1 MATWLCFRFRRERAL
16 SILRLSTRPATLRAP
31 SAAARVPW
39 AIDAVGRRLALT
51 RNCLLQA
58 VVAQALLQRH
68 GCTSR
73 LVVGVKRGV
82 NGGLIAHAWVE
93 DPAGHRVVGGSVAA
107 RYTPLANAHEYT
119 S

>member
-1 MATWLCFRFRRERAL
+1 MKFPPKKFGLIGDNNT
-16 SILRLSTRPATLRAP
+16 
-31 SAAARVPW
+31 
-39 AIDAVGRRLALT
+39 LT